1 MSNKRVYVAYTGGT
15 VGMRGNPGARAPA
28 PGYLTE
34 RIASLPELE
43 SDEMPEVTVHA
54 YEPLLDSA
62 NMAPENWLEIARDL
76 EARYDDYDGFVVLH
90 GTDTMAY
97 TASALPFMLEGLAK
111 PIVMTGSQIPL
122 SEVRNDARENLI
134 AALLI
139 AGNHSIP
146 EVTVLFG
153 NRLMRGCRTKKIDA
167 SRLDAFASPNFPPL
181 AVLGSRIDVRHDR
194 VRPAPK
200 SARLKVHEVGGPI
213 VGALRLFP
221 GMTTRFLENALSAP
235 IQGLVL
241 ETFGVGNGPARD
253 AAFLRALREATDR
266 GVVVVGTTQ
275 CWRGEV
281 DFETYATGQA
291 LSAAG
296 VTSGGDMTAEAA
308 LAKLHYLLGQNLEPE
323 AVRREVGRNLVGEL
337 TPPAAS
343 KAPLPSEGLRDV
355 EGRVVADS

>member
-1 MSNKRVYVAYTGGT
+1 
-15 VGMRGNPGARAPA
+15 MRGNPGARAPA

-34 RIASLPELE
+34 RIRELPELGA
-43 SDEMPEVTVHA
+43 DEMPEVTVRA
-54 YEPLLDSA
+54 YDPLLDSA

-76 EARYDDYDGFVVLH
+76 QARYDDHDGFVVLH

-111 PIVMTGSQIPL
+111 PVVITGSQIPL
-122 SEVRNDARENLI
+122 CEVRNDARENLI

-139 AGNHSIP
+139 AGNHAIP

-167 SRLDAFASPNFPPL
+167 SGLDAFASPNFPPL
-181 AVLGSRIDVRHDR
+181 AVLGSRIDVRRDR
-194 VRPAPK
+194 VREIPAETK
-200 SARLKVHEVGGPI
+200 LTVHEVGGPV

-221 GMTTRFLENALSAP
+221 GMTPRFLENALSAP

-241 ETFGVGNGPARD
+241 ETFGVGNGPARNAD
-253 AAFLRALREATDR
+253 FLRVLREATDR

-281 DFETYATGQA
+281 DFESYATGQA
-291 LSAAG
+291 LGEAG
-296 VTSGGDMTAEAA
+296 VTGGGDMTAEAA
-308 LAKLHYLLGQNLEPE
+308 LAKLHYLLGRKLEP
-323 AVRREVGRNLVGEL
+323 AQVRHEVRRNLVGEL
-337 TPPAAS
+337 TPSATD
-343 KAPLPSEGLRDV
+343 APILPSEGLRDA
-355 EGRVVADS
+355 EGRVVAGP